1 MNNSPQ
7 NNDSQEIDLSQISRK
22 IGVFFDGIIFNIFR
36 IIFFLKRN
44 IVLVGILLVLGAG
57 LGYFLDKTNKN
68 YQNQI
73 VVIPNFDSVDYLY
86 SKIELINSKVKE
98 GDTIFLKNVVG
109 IKNPKKLGLIEIK
122 PITDVYKFIKD
133 KDNNFEMIKLMAED
147 GDIKKIIE
155 ENVTSKNYPYHL
167 ITFFTSEETSLD
179 KTINPILN
187 YLNQS
192 DYYAKIQKEYVNNV
206 KVKMIENDTII
217 KQIDGFLN
225 SLSKSI
231 NSSQKS
237 DKLVYYNE
245 NSQLNDVI
253 KTKDQLVYE
262 QGSHRLE
269 LVNLDK
275 IIKDSSVTINS
286 KNNTGLN
293 GKMKFIIPLFFIL
306 ILILLKVFRKV
317 YQKQLSKVNS

>member
-22 IGVFFDGIIFNIFR
+22 IGGFFDGIIFNIFR

-68 YQNQI
+68 YENQI

-167 ITFFTSEETSLD
+167 ITFSTSEETSLD

-206 KVKMIENDTII
+206 KVKMIENDSII
-217 KQIDGFLN
+217 TQINGFLN
-225 SLSKSI
+225 SFSRTV
-231 NSSQKS
+231 NGSQKS

-275 IIKDSSVTINS
+275 IIKDNSVTINS
-286 KNNTGLN
+286 KNTTGIN

-306 ILILLKVFRKV
+306 ILILLKVFRKM

>member
-22 IGVFFDGIIFNIFR
+22 IGGFFDGIIFNIFR

-167 ITFFTSEETSLD
+167 ITFSTSEETSLD

-275 IIKDSSVTINS
+275 IIKDNSVTINS
-286 KNNTGLN
+286 KNSTGIN

>member
-22 IGVFFDGIIFNIFR
+22 IGGFFDGIIFNIFR

-44 IVLVGILLVLGAG
+44 IVLVGILLVIGVA
-57 LGYFLDKTNKN
+57 LGYFMDKKLKS
-68 YQNQI
+68 YDNQI
-73 VVIPNFDSVDYLY
+73 MVMPNFESTDYLY
-86 SKIELINSKVKE
+86 SKVALLNSKIKE
-98 GDTIFLKNVVG
+98 GDTVFLKSIVG
-109 IKNPKKLGLIEIK
+109 VKNPKKIGLIEIN

-133 KDNNFEMIKLMAED
+133 KDINFEMIKLMAED
-147 GDIKKIIE
+147 GDIKKIIQ
-155 ENVTSKNYPYHL
+155 ENTTSKNYPFHL
-167 ITFFTSEETSLD
+167 ITFSTSEATSFD
-179 KTINPILN
+179 KTVNPILN

-192 DYYAKIQKEYVNNV
+192 DYYAKIQKEYLNNV
-206 KVKMIENDTII
+206 RIKMIENDSII
-217 KQIDGFLN
+217 TQINGFLN
-225 SLSKSI
+225 SFS
-231 NSSQKS
+231 NTVNASQKS

-262 QGSHRLE
+262 QGLHRLE

-286 KNNTGLN
+286 KNTTGLN

-306 ILILLKVFRKV
+306 VLVLLKIFGKA

>member
-22 IGVFFDGIIFNIFR
+22 IAGFFDGIIFNIFR
-36 IIFFLKRN
+36 TIFFLKRN
-44 IVLVGILLVLGAG
+44 IILVGILLVIGVG
-57 LGYFLDKTNKN
+57 LGYFMDKKLKS
-68 YQNQI
+68 YDNQI
-73 VVIPNFDSVDYLY
+73 MVMPNFESTDYLY
-86 SKIELINSKVKE
+86 SKVALLNSKIKE
-98 GDTIFLKNVVG
+98 GDTVFLKSIVG
-109 IKNPKKLGLIEIK
+109 VKNPKKIGLIEIN

-133 KDNNFEMIKLMAED
+133 KDINFEMIKLMAED
-147 GDIKKIIE
+147 GDIKKIIQ
-155 ENVTSKNYPYHL
+155 ENTTSKNYPFHL
-167 ITFFTSEETSLD
+167 ITFSTSEATSFD
-179 KTINPILN
+179 KTVNPILN

-192 DYYAKIQKEYVNNV
+192 DYYAKIQKEYLNNV
-206 KVKMIENDTII
+206 RIKMIENDSII
-217 KQIDGFLN
+217 TQINGFLN
-225 SLSKSI
+225 SFS
-231 NSSQKS
+231 NTVNASQKS

-262 QGSHRLE
+262 QGLHRLE

-286 KNNTGLN
+286 KNTTGLN

-306 ILILLKVFRKV
+306 VLVLLKIFGKA

>member
-22 IGVFFDGIIFNIFR
+22 IAGFFDGIIFNIFR
-36 IIFFLKRN
+36 TIFFLKRN
-44 IVLVGILLVLGAG
+44 IILVGILLVIGVG
-57 LGYFLDKTNKN
+57 LGYFMDKKLKS
-68 YQNQI
+68 YDNQI
-73 VVIPNFDSVDYLY
+73 MVMPNFESTDYLY
-86 SKIELINSKVKE
+86 SKVALLNSKIKE
-98 GDTIFLKNVVG
+98 GDTVFLKSIVG
-109 IKNPKKLGLIEIK
+109 VKNPKKIGLIEIN

-133 KDNNFEMIKLMAED
+133 KDINFEMIKLMAED
-147 GDIKKIIE
+147 GDIKKIIQ
-155 ENVTSKNYPYHL
+155 ENTTSKNYPFHL
-167 ITFFTSEETSLD
+167 ITFSTSEATSFD
-179 KTINPILN
+179 KTVNPILN

-192 DYYAKIQKEYVNNV
+192 DYYAKIQKEYINNV
-206 KVKMIENDTII
+206 KVKMIENDSII
-217 KQIDGFLN
+217 TQINGFLN
-225 SLSKSI
+225 SFS
-231 NSSQKS
+231 NTVNASQKS

-262 QGSHRLE
+262 QGLHRLE

-286 KNNTGLN
+286 KNTTGLN

>member
-22 IGVFFDGIIFNIFR
+22 IGGFFDGIIFNIFR

-68 YQNQI
+68 YENQI

-109 IKNPKKLGLIEIK
+109 IKNSKKLGLIEIK

-167 ITFFTSEETSLD
+167 ITFSTSEETSLD

-206 KVKMIENDTII
+206 KVKMIENDSII
-217 KQIDGFLN
+217 TQINGFLN
-225 SLSKSI
+225 SFSRTV
-231 NSSQKS
+231 NGSQKS

-275 IIKDSSVTINS
+275 IIKDNSVTINS
-286 KNNTGLN
+286 KNSTGIN

>member
-7 NNDSQEIDLSQISRK
+7 NNDSQEIDLSMISKK
-22 IGVFFDGIIFNIFR
+22 IGGFFDGIIFNIFR

-68 YQNQI
+68 YENQI

-167 ITFFTSEETSLD
+167 INFSTSEETSLD
-179 KTINPILN
+179 KTISPILN

-192 DYYAKIQKEYVNNV
+192 DYYAKIQKEYINNV
-206 KVKMIENDTII
+206 KVKMIENDSII
-217 KQIDGFLN
+217 TQINGFLN
-225 SLSKSI
+225 SFSRTV
-231 NSSQKS
+231 NGSQKS

-286 KNNTGLN
+286 KNTTGIN

>member
-22 IGVFFDGIIFNIFR
+22 IGGFFDGIIFNIFR

-68 YQNQI
+68 YENQI

-275 IIKDSSVTINS
+275 IIKDNSVTINS
-286 KNNTGLN
+286 KNSTGVN

>member
-22 IGVFFDGIIFNIFR
+22 IGGFFDGIIFNIFR
-36 IIFFLKRN
+36 TIFFLKRN
-44 IVLVGILLVLGAG
+44 IILVGILLVIGVG
-57 LGYFLDKTNKN
+57 LGYFMDKKLKS
-68 YQNQI
+68 YDNQI
-73 VVIPNFDSVDYLY
+73 MVMPNFESTDYLY
-86 SKIELINSKVKE
+86 SKVGLLNSKIKE
-98 GDTIFLKNVVG
+98 GDTVFLKSIVG
-109 IKNPKKLGLIEIK
+109 VKNPKKIGLIEIN

-133 KDNNFEMIKLMAED
+133 KDINFEMIKLMAED
-147 GDIKKIIE
+147 GDIKKIIQ
-155 ENVTSKNYPYHL
+155 ENTTSKNYPFHL
-167 ITFFTSEETSLD
+167 ITFSTSEATSFD
-179 KTINPILN
+179 KTVNPILN

-192 DYYAKIQKEYVNNV
+192 DYYAKIQKEYLNNV
-206 KVKMIENDTII
+206 RIKMIENDSII
-217 KQIDGFLN
+217 TQINGFLN
-225 SLSKSI
+225 SFS
-231 NSSQKS
+231 NTVNASQKS

-262 QGSHRLE
+262 QGLHRLE

-286 KNNTGLN
+286 KNTTGLN

-306 ILILLKVFRKV
+306 VLVLLKIFGKA